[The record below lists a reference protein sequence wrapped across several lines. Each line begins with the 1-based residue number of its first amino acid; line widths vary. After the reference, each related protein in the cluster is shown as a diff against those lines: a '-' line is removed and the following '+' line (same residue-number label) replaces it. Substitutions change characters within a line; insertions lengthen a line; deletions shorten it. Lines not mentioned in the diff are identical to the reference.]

1 MVWCDTGLFFGV
13 VAAVTAAQQIIFFII
28 AAYFKFDKV
37 TDFAGGTNFVLVSL
51 LTFLWAQSFFLR
63 QILVTVASA
72 LWGARLSAYLLMR
85 ILKTGKDERFDDRD
99 RGFSLQFAAFW
110 FFQAL
115 WVFLVSSPI
124 VNLNSSCV
132 VDPPMEARDWVG
144 LAIWLVGFLMEA
156 IADQQKFDF
165 RNNPENKGRFCDTGL
180 WSWSRHPNYFGEII
194 LWWGLFITC
203 SSVFTDA
210 MYWSIIGPIFITLL
224 LLFVSGVNLLEESSD
239 KRYGHREDYRE
250 YKKSVSNLIPFP
262 PSIFRGIPQ
271 AIKVIFFFEWPIYS
285 KQLND
290 GKLQETLSPAHP
302 QGPYQ
307 GQAVQP

>member
-1 MVWCDTGLFFGV
+1 
-13 VAAVTAAQQIIFFII
+13 
-28 AAYFKFDKV
+28 
-37 TDFAGGTNFVLVSL
+37 
-51 LTFLWAQSFFLR
+51 
-63 QILVTVASA
+63 
-72 LWGARLSAYLLMR
+72 
-85 ILKTGKDERFDDRD
+85 
-99 RGFSLQFAAFW
+99 
-110 FFQAL
+110 
-115 WVFLVSSPI
+115 
-124 VNLNSSCV
+124 
-132 VDPPMEARDWVG
+132 
-144 LAIWLVGFLMEA
+144 
-156 IADQQKFDF
+156 
-165 RNNPENKGRFCDTGL
+165 
-180 WSWSRHPNYFGEII
+180 
-194 LWWGLFITC
+194 
-203 SSVFTDA
+203 